1 MTNKSSKDSKRYKTS
16 ATLFSITGLLLI
28 IVGIVGG
35 EIAIF
40 LPIGIAL
47 IIISTIIWQYS
58 NKLTDNESKD
68 FSKH

>member
-16 ATLFSITGLLLI
+16 AILFSISGILLI

-35 EIAIF
+35 EIAVF

-47 IIISTIIWQYS
+47 IIISIVFWQYS
-58 NKLTDNESKD
+58 NKLADNKD
-68 FSKH
+68 GDS